1 MASHED
7 SDLSA
12 KALQKRYEGL
22 VTVRS
27 KAIKGKGAWY
37 WSHLLPLLVPHPDT
51 GLPKAVKLR
60 CSLCNATFSASNPS
74 RTASEHLKRGTCPN
88 FNGLV
93 PNPLASQP
101 GPKSGGGTPGTFT
114 PRKRNAP
121 AASSLSGCDD
131 DVPCTDLVVRAAT
144 DKPFLLSG
152 GREDLGSLAQ
162 LEDSVKKLKSP
173 GMKIGSAQGLGGPNK
188 QQAETALNLLAEWL
202 YESCGTVSF
211 SCVEHPKFKAF
222 TSQLGLPAVSRRYL
236 AGAKLD
242 AKFEEVKQD
251 SELKLREALFFQ
263 LSSDGWKKKAI
274 GMGESLINITL
285 NLPNGSTLFRSVVNV
300 NPGPVSV
307 KFVEDTLAEAVL
319 SICGPAPERCVG
331 IVADADKYALKA
343 LQGLEYRFPRMVN
356 LSCQAQGFSNL
367 LKDLNKHLLLFR
379 SVGSECMKVSA
390 FFNSQPQA
398 RMYLQKY
405 QRQVSPNFTFYYFFS
420 HVIHKYLLALIL
432 KNVEAMSNQRKISL
446 ERLLRCALS
455 FQQEERSTSKGS
467 ISF

>member
-1 MASHED
+1 MASHEE
-7 SDLSA
+7 SEVSA

-37 WSHLLPLLVPHPDT
+37 WTHLLPMLITHPET

-60 CSLCNATFSASNPS
+60 CSLCNAMFSASNPS

-88 FNGLV
+88 FNGMV
-93 PNPLASQP
+93 PKPPASQP
-101 GPKSGGGTPGTFT
+101 GPKPPGLVGASPAT

-121 AASSLSGCDD
+121 GDGS
-131 DVPCTDLVVRAAT
+131 DVPSTELVVYSNPPPDT
-144 DKPFLLSG
+144 PFMLSG
-152 GREDLGSLAQ
+152 GREDLGALAQ

-173 GMKIGSAQGLGGPNK
+173 GMMMKLGQPGNK
-188 QQAETALNLLAEWL
+188 APAEAALNLLAEWL

-211 SCVEHPKFKAF
+211 SCVEHPKFQAF
-222 TSQLGLPAVSRRYL
+222 LNQLGLPPVSRRYL

-242 AKFEEVKQD
+242 AKFEEVKHD
-251 SELKLREALFFQ
+251 SELKLRDALFFQ
-263 LSSDGWKKKAI
+263 LSSDGWKKKTI

-300 NPGPVSV
+300 NSGPVSV
-307 KFVEDTLAEAVL
+307 KLVEDTLAEAVL

-331 IVADADKYALKA
+331 IVADADKYTLKA
-343 LQGLEYRFPRMVN
+343 LQGLEYRFPRMVT

-367 LKDLNKHLLLFR
+367 LKDFNKHLLLFR

-398 RMYLQKY
+398 RNYLQKY
-405 QRQVSPNFTFYYFFS
+405 QRQVGEEFGDCWRFLWGLFVFFVVFS
-420 HVIHKYLLALIL
+420 DWVHVFVAGI
-432 KNVEAMSNQRKISL
+432 
-446 ERLLRCALS
+446 
-455 FQQEERSTSKGS
+455 
-467 ISF
+467 